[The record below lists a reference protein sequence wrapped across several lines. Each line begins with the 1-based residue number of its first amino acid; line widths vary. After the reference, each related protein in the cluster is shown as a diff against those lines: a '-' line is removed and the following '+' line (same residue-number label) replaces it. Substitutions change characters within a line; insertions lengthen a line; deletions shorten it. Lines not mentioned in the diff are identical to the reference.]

1 MSESKRSIDLYI
13 GEILQ
18 QLSTGH
24 AREHAYRPAFK
35 TLMESLENIR
45 AVNDPKRSENGNPD
59 FIFLSADNAAIV
71 RGYAEA
77 KDVTVNLVSVSNS
90 EQMRRYA
97 GYKSLILTNY
107 IDFVFHR
114 AGEPYKTVSLGTLDG
129 HLLKEIPGARD
140 ELLTEL
146 KAFVQLPPAVIRS
159 GSQLSAIMGSNAL
172 RIRENVSYF
181 LTTGDDPTGELMRM
195 HKVVKKLLVHDLSIK
210 DFADMYAQTL
220 VYGLF
225 IARYNDESPAEF
237 SRAEARELIP
247 ATNPF
252 LRSFFDHIAG
262 TGFDVRLRYII
273 DDLCDVFRVSDVR
286 HVVNRHLGIRRQNG
300 RDPKDPIIHFYEDFL
315 ASYDPAKRKA
325 LGVYY
330 TPRPVVRF
338 IVRRVNQ
345 VLIDHYGIKD
355 GLADTTETTATVA
368 LQGRSKKVSIPRVQI
383 LDPATG
389 TATFLD
395 QIVRFVRERF
405 EGQEGVWSSYAKT
418 KLLPRLH
425 GFELMMAS
433 YTVGH
438 LKLGMT
444 LAETGVTN
452 VTERLGIYLT
462 NTLEEGSSAAPDLFS
477 TLGLSAAIT
486 EESRRAAELKNDHP
500 VMVVIGN
507 PPYSGVSS
515 NKTAYADGL
524 IASYKREPGTKNKLK
539 EKKHRLDDDYV
550 KFMAFAESVIN
561 RTGEGVM
568 AMITNHG
575 YIDNASYRGMRWHLM
590 KSFDHI
596 YIYDLH
602 GSLTKKETQ
611 PNGKSDENVFDIR
624 QGVSIIIACKNGDQ
638 GSGLARVYHA
648 DLWGTRQQKFE
659 ALSNEIEV
667 EEIHPSKPLFL
678 FNRRTFGNGDYES
691 GVQVDQLFPL
701 GTSGVQTSRDSLVVE
716 FAKKDL
722 VARLKDFA
730 DLRHSDDEIRAK
742 YFPKA
747 KSAKFLAGDTRGW
760 KLSEKRLS
768 IRSADLDK
776 DVQPYGYRPF
786 DTRYAAV
793 GPTYADWP
801 RTDIM
806 SNMKYPNLSL
816 IVGREG
822 KAVGDGE
829 WNIVFVEDV
838 VSDLNLFYRGG
849 GVVMPLYRYSKDG
862 RYLGANID
870 SVVLKK
876 LLKNVR
882 GYKFADVVD
891 DDSNE
896 RDDQSITPIQ
906 VFDYVYGI
914 LHSPEF
920 RQANK
925 NYLDVAFP
933 RITPPA
939 SREAFRRAVSMGRK
953 IRRLHLGI
961 ESLPHGLGTTYP
973 IEGSNVVTVVS
984 RRESKIWINDTQ
996 YFGGIDDETWATTV
1010 GGYQVMHKWL
1020 KDRIGRELTDDEL
1033 RYYQTIAFRLRAIRE
1048 LTELYALEEAA
1059 IADDLPVSSA
1069 EDNTSESTGS
1079 LTL

>member
-1 MSESKRSIDLYI
+1 MSGSERAIDLYV

-18 QLSTGH
+18 QLATGH

-35 TLMESLENIR
+35 DLMESLENIR

-59 FIFLSADNAAIV
+59 FIFLSASNAGIV

-77 KDVTVNLVSVSNS
+77 KDVTVSLSSVSDS

-107 IDFVFHR
+107 IDFIFYR
-114 AGEPYKTVSLGTLDG
+114 AGEAYKTVSLGTLSG
-129 HLLKEIPGARD
+129 SQLVENAGARD
-140 ELLTEL
+140 ELLREL
-146 KAFVQLPPAVIRS
+146 KAFVQLPPAAIRS
-159 GSQLSAIMGSNAL
+159 GSRLSAIMGSNAL
-172 RIRENVSYF
+172 RIRESVSYF
-181 LTTGDDPTGELMRM
+181 LSENDDPTGELQRM
-195 HKVVKKLLVHDLSIK
+195 HKVVKNLLVHDLSIK

-225 IARYNDESPAEF
+225 IARYGDESPENF

-273 DDLCDVFRVSDVR
+273 DDLCDVFRASDVR
-286 HVVNRHLGIRRQNG
+286 YVVNRHLGVRRENG
-300 RDPKDPIIHFYEDFL
+300 KDPKDPIIHFYEDFL
-315 ASYDPAKRKA
+315 ASYDPDKRRA

-330 TPRPVVRF
+330 TPRPVVKF
-338 IVRRVNQ
+338 IVRRVND
-345 VLIDHYGIKD
+345 VLIQHFGITD
-355 GLADTTETTATVA
+355 GLADTTQTKAAVA
-368 LQGRSKKVSIPRVQI
+368 LQGKTKTVSLPRVQI

-405 EGQEGVWSSYAKT
+405 EGQEGAWSTYAKS

-444 LAETGVTN
+444 LAETGVTG
-452 VTERLGIYLT
+452 VTDRLGIYLT

-486 EESRRAAELKNDHP
+486 EEARRAAELKNDHP

-507 PPYSGVSS
+507 PPYSGVSY

-524 IASYKREPGTKNKLK
+524 IAAYKREPGSKSKLK

-561 RTGEGVM
+561 RNGDGVM

-602 GSLTKKETQ
+602 GNMTKKEVQ
-611 PNGKSDENVFDIR
+611 PNGLPDENVFDIR

-638 GSGLARVYHA
+638 GTKLARVYHT
-648 DLWGTRQQKFE
+648 DLWGTRQEKFDF
-659 ALSNEIEV
+659 LDSGVQVDEIEP
-667 EEIHPSKPLFL
+667 HKPLYL
-678 FNRRTFGNGDYES
+678 FNRRTFENAAYED
-691 GVQVDQLFPL
+691 GVQVDQLFTL
-701 GTSGVQTSRDSLVVE
+701 GSSGVQTSRDSLVVDFTKE
-716 FAKKDL
+716 EL
-722 VARLKDFA
+722 ISRLKDLS
-730 DLRHSDDEIRAK
+730 DIRHTDQEVRDK

-747 KSAKFLAGDTRGW
+747 KSAKFLPGDTRGW
-760 KLSEKRLS
+760 RLAEKRVL
-768 IRSADLDK
+768 IRKSELEE
-776 DVQPYGYRPF
+776 DVRPYGYRPF
-786 DTRYAAV
+786 DKRYAGI
-793 GPTYADWP
+793 GPLYADWP
-801 RTDIM
+801 RTSVM
-806 SNMKYPNLSL
+806 SNMDYANVSL
-816 IVGREG
+816 VVGREG

-849 GVVMPLYRYSKDG
+849 GVVMPLYRYASDG
-862 RYLGANID
+862 RFLGANID
-870 SVVLKK
+870 SSALKQ
-876 LLKNVR
+876 LLRKIGR
-882 GYKFADVVD
+882 YQFSDVISD
-891 DDSNE
+891 DAEDAIG
-896 RDDQSITPIQ
+896 DSITPLQ

-914 LHSPEF
+914 LHSTEY

-933 RITPPA
+933 KITPPENKEFFVRTA
-939 SREAFRRAVSMGRK
+939 ATGRK
-953 IRRLHLGI
+953 IRRLHLGL
-961 ESLPHGLGTTYP
+961 EPLPHNLGTTYP
-973 IEGSNVVTVVS
+973 VAGSNVVGAIK
-984 RRESKIWINDTQ
+984 RQDSKIWINDTQ
-996 YFGGIDDETWATTV
+996 YFGGIDDETWETHV

-1020 KDRIGRELTDDEL
+1020 KDRIGRELTDDDI
-1033 RYYQTIAFRLRAIRE
+1033 RHFQTIAYRLRAVRE
-1048 LTELYALEEAA
+1048 AVELYTLEEAVA
-1059 IADDLPVSSA
+1059 ADEAGTPEVTEGSF
-1069 EDNTSESTGS
+1069 TG
-1079 LTL
+1079 

>member
-1 MSESKRSIDLYI
+1 MSGGKQAIDLYVE
-13 GEILQ
+13 EILQ

-35 TLMESLENIR
+35 ALMESLENIR

-59 FIFLSADNAAIV
+59 FIFLSANNAAIV
-71 RGYAEA
+71 RGYAET
-77 KDVTVNLVSVSNS
+77 KDVTVSLASVADS

-107 IDFVFHR
+107 IDFTFYR
-114 AGEPYKTVSLGTLDG
+114 TGEAYKSVTLGTLQG
-129 HLLKEIPGARD
+129 NVLVENSGARD
-140 ELLTEL
+140 ELLREL
-146 KAFVQLPPAVIRS
+146 KAFVQLPPTAIRS
-159 GSQLSAIMGSNAL
+159 GSRLSAIMGSNAL

-181 LTTGDDPTGELMRM
+181 LTENDDPTGELKRM
-195 HKVVKKLLVHDLSIK
+195 HKVVKNLLVHDLSVR

-225 IARYNDESPAEF
+225 IARYGDASPADF

-252 LRSFFDHIAG
+252 LRAFFDHIAG

-273 DDLCDVFRVSDVR
+273 DDLCDVFRASDVR
-286 HVVNRHLGIRRQNG
+286 YVVNRHLGARRENG
-300 RDPKDPIIHFYEDFL
+300 KDPKDPIIHFYEDFL
-315 ASYDPAKRKA
+315 ASYDPDKRRA

-330 TPRPVVRF
+330 TPRPVVKF
-338 IVRRVNQ
+338 IVRRVNE
-345 VLIDHYGIKD
+345 VLIEHFDIAD
-355 GLADTTETTATVA
+355 GLADTSQTKAAVA
-368 LQGRSKKVSIPRVQI
+368 LQGKTKTVSLPRVQI

-395 QIVRFVRERF
+395 QVVRFVRERF
-405 EGQEGVWSSYAKT
+405 KGQEGAWSSYAKS

-444 LAETGVTN
+444 LAETGVTD
-452 VTERLGIYLT
+452 VRERLGIYLT

-507 PPYSGVSS
+507 PPYSGVSY
-515 NKTAYADGL
+515 NKTEYADGL
-524 IASYKREPGTKNKLK
+524 IANYKREPGSKNKLK

-550 KFMAFAESVIN
+550 KFIAFAESVIN

-602 GSLTKKETQ
+602 GNMTKKEL
-611 PNGKSDENVFDIR
+611 KSDGSPDENVFDIR
-624 QGVSIIIACKNGDQ
+624 QGVSIIIACKNGDR
-638 GSGLARVYHA
+638 GTKLARVYHA
-648 DLWGTRQQKFE
+648 DMWGTRQQKFD
-659 ALSNEIEV
+659 ALGSDVEVSEIY
-667 EEIHPSKPLFL
+667 PQKPMYL
-678 FNRRTFGNGDYES
+678 FNRRTFESATYED
-691 GVQVDQLFPL
+691 GVQVDRLFTL

-716 FAKKDL
+716 FTKQEL
-722 VARLKDFA
+722 TERLRDFA
-730 DLRHSDDEIRAK
+730 DVRRSDDEIRTK

-747 KSAKFLAGDTRGW
+747 KKTGNFLPGDTRGW
-760 KLSEKRLS
+760 KLPEKRAL
-768 IRSADLDK
+768 IRSSDLDE

-786 DTRYAAV
+786 DVRYAGI

-801 RTDIM
+801 RTKVM
-806 SNMKYPNLSL
+806 SNMDFPNVSL

-822 KAVGDGE
+822 KAVGGGE

-838 VSDLNLFYRGG
+838 ISDLNLFYRGG
-849 GVVMPLYRYSKDG
+849 GVVMPLYRYTSDG
-862 RYLGANID
+862 HYLGANIEPGA
-870 SVVLKK
+870 LKQ
-876 LLKNVR
+876 LLKNI
-882 GYKFADVVD
+882 GKYEFADLYS
-891 DDSNE
+891 DDSHHPE
-896 RDDQSITPIQ
+896 AGIITPLQ
-906 VFDYVYGI
+906 VFDYVYGV
-914 LHSPEF
+914 LHSTEY
-920 RQANK
+920 RQVNK
-925 NYLDVAFP
+925 NYLDVDFP
-933 RITPPA
+933 KITPPLSSESFQRTA
-939 SREAFRRAVSMGRK
+939 EMGKK
-953 IRRLHLGI
+953 IRRLHLDL
-961 ESLPHGLGTTYP
+961 ESLPLNLGTTYP
-973 IEGSNVVTVVS
+973 VVGSNIVS
-984 RRESKIWINDTQ
+984 FIRRHESRVWINDVQ
-996 YFGGIDDETWATTV
+996 YFGGIDDEVWETPV

-1020 KDRIGRELTDDEL
+1020 KDRVGRELTDVDI
-1033 RYYQTIAFRLRAIRE
+1033 RYYQTIAYRLRAVRDIVE
-1048 LTELYALEEAA
+1048 LHTLEEAA
-1059 IADDLPVSSA
+1059 DADDFA
-1069 EDNTSESTGS
+1069 M
-1079 LTL
+1079 

>member
-1 MSESKRSIDLYI
+1 MSGTERAIDLYVH
-13 GEILQ
+13 EILQ
-18 QLSTGH
+18 QLATGH

-35 TLMESLENIR
+35 TLMESLDNLR

-77 KDVTVNLVSVSNS
+77 KDVTVNLASVAGS

-107 IDFVFHR
+107 IDFVFYR
-114 AGEPYKTVSLGTLDG
+114 AGEPYKTVSLGTLQENR
-129 HLLKEIPGARD
+129 LLEESGARD
-140 ELLTEL
+140 ELLREL
-146 KAFVQLPPAVIRS
+146 EAFVQLPPATIRS
-159 GSQLSAIMGSNAL
+159 GSRLSAIMGSNAL

-181 LTTGDDPTGELMRM
+181 LSADDDPTGELNRM

-210 DFADMYAQTL
+210 DFADMYAQTI

-225 IARYNDESPAEF
+225 IARYNDNSPADF
-237 SRAEARELIP
+237 SRVEARELIP

-262 TGFDVRLRYII
+262 AGFDARLRYIV

-286 HVVNRHLGIRRQNG
+286 HVVNRHLGVRRQNG

-330 TPRPVVRF
+330 TPRPVVKF
-338 IVRRVNQ
+338 IVRRVDE
-345 VLIDHYGIKD
+345 VLIEHYGIRE
-355 GLADTTETTATVA
+355 GLADTTQIATNVA
-368 LQGRSKKVSIPRVQI
+368 LQGKTKKVSLPRVQV

-405 EGQEGVWSSYAKT
+405 EGQEGIWSSYAKS

-433 YTVGH
+433 YTIGH

-444 LAETGVTN
+444 LAETGVTD
-452 VTERLGIYLT
+452 VTDRLGIYLT

-486 EESRRAAELKNDHP
+486 EESRKAAELKNDHP

-515 NKTAYADGL
+515 NKTEYADGL
-524 IASYKREPGTKNKLK
+524 IADYKREPGTKQKLTGR
-539 EKKHRLDDDYV
+539 KHRLDDDYV

-561 RTGEGVM
+561 RTGEGVV

-602 GSLTKKETQ
+602 GNQTKKETQ
-611 PNGKSDENVFDIR
+611 PNGLPDENVFDIR

-638 GSGLARVYHA
+638 GKGLARVYHT
-648 DLWGTRQQKFE
+648 DLWGTRQEKFE
-659 ALSNEIEV
+659 ALDHEVEV

-678 FNRRTFGNGDYES
+678 FNRRTFGNDSYES
-691 GVQVDQLFPL
+691 GVQVDHLFTL
-701 GTSGVQTSRDSLVVE
+701 GTSGVQTSRDSLVVD
-716 FAKKDL
+716 FAKDDL
-722 VARLKDFA
+722 LARLQDFA
-730 DLRHSDDEIRAK
+730 EVRHTDDEIRAK
-742 YFPKA
+742 YFPNA
-747 KSAKFLAGDTRGW
+747 KSKKFPAGDTRGW
-760 KLSEKRLS
+760 RLAEKRIA
-768 IRSADLDK
+768 IRSAQLD
-776 DVQPYGYRPF
+776 DDIQLYGYRPF
-786 DTRYAAV
+786 DQRYAAV
-793 GPTYADWP
+793 GANYADWP
-801 RTDIM
+801 RPEVMT
-806 SNMKYPNLSL
+806 NMKFPNLSL
-816 IVGREG
+816 VVGREG

-838 VSDLNLFYRGG
+838 ASDLNLFYRGG
-849 GVVMPLYRYSKDG
+849 GVVMPLYRYASDG
-862 RYLGANID
+862 RFLGANINPTA
-870 SVVLKK
+870 LKK
-876 LLKNVR
+876 LLKKI
-882 GYKFADVVD
+882 GIYKFVD
-891 DDSNE
+891 AVADDSGNF
-896 RDDQSITPIQ
+896 DNQSITPIQ
-906 VFDYVYGI
+906 VFDYVYGV
-914 LHSPEF
+914 LHSTVY
-920 RQANK
+920 RQTNK
-925 NYLDVAFP
+925 NYLDVDFP
-933 RITPPA
+933 KITPPESWESFIRSA
-939 SREAFRRAVSMGRK
+939 STGRK
-953 IRRLHLGI
+953 IRRLHLGL
-961 ESLPHGLGTTYP
+961 EPLPHDLGTTFP
-973 IEGSNVVTVVS
+973 VAGSNVVTTVT

-996 YFGGIDDETWATTV
+996 YFGGIDDETWETFV

-1020 KDRIGRELTDDEL
+1020 KDRIGRELTVDEL
-1033 RYYQTIAFRLRAIRE
+1033 IHYQSIAYRLVGIRNVME
-1048 LTELYALEEAA
+1048 QFTLEEAEVEDDNNPA
-1059 IADDLPVSSA
+1059 PLAD
-1069 EDNTSESTGS
+1069 SEV
-1079 LTL
+1079 